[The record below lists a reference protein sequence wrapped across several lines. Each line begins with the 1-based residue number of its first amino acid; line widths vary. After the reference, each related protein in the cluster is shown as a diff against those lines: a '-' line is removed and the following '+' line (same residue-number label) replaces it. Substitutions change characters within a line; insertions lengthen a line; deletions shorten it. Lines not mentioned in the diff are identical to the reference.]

1 MRSLTPAQWELP
13 TLARQ
18 WTVKDVAAHLLD
30 GNVRTISMLRDGYLL
45 KPGQPVQ
52 SYRELVDYLN
62 GLNADWVNAARR
74 MSPGLLTDWLEQS
87 GPACRAELEKL
98 DPWAD
103 AVFAVSWAGEE
114 RSANWF
120 HIARDYTERFH
131 HQMQIRHAVGA
142 PGLFEPELYHPFI
155 ATLLRGLP
163 HAYRNVSARN
173 GTLVCVN
180 ITGDAGGNW
189 FLQRGEE
196 RWALIEDPGI
206 RSASMVTLDPDT
218 AWRLFT
224 KGITPELARSAVQV
238 TGDESLALPALSMV
252 AVMA

>member
-1 MRSLTPAQWELP
+1 M
-13 TLARQ
+13 
-18 WTVKDVAAHLLD
+18 AAHLLD
-30 GNVRTISMLRDGYLL
+30 GNARTISIFRDGHLT
-45 KPGQPVQ
+45 KPDQAID

-62 GLNADWVNAARR
+62 AFNADWIQAAKRL
-74 MSPGLLTDWLEQS
+74 SPALITDWLEQS
-87 GPACRAELEKL
+87 SQEGLAALQQL
-98 DPWAD
+98 DPWGE

-120 HIARDYTERFH
+120 HIAREYTERFH

-142 PGLFEPELYHPFI
+142 PGLFEPELFHPFI

-163 HAYRNVSARN
+163 HAYKNVSARS

-189 FLQRGEE
+189 FLQRDEE

-206 RSASMVTLDPDT
+206 RAASTVSMDPDT
-218 AWRLFT
+218 AWQLFT
-224 KGITPELARSAVQV
+224 KGISPDQARIAVQV